1 MLLRN
6 DLNWERT
13 GGRYRGVDHETQ
25 DPEINQESKG
35 GFRGQI
41 VEVEDGGAS
50 KNFSL
55 GGRRETAG
63 LSNCPRVGR
72 SRVTAESDSKQSSPC
87 PPSTPI

>member
-41 VEVEDGGAS
+41 VEVEDGGPLKFLS
-50 KNFSL
+50 GGGDERQL
-55 GGRRETAG
+55 GLATVHVWADLG
-63 LSNCPRVGR
+63 
-72 SRVTAESDSKQSSPC
+72 
-87 PPSTPI
+87 